1 MGVKLLLSKR
11 VANLVQMVHM
21 ILLPAAV
28 DKNVV
33 EVHDDEFAN
42 EWAQHLIHQP
52 LECTRRVREAEWHNS
67 PLVETVLYL
76 KGGLPLIS
84 WTNLNLVIFASQ
96 INL

>member
-1 MGVKLLLSKR
+1 MGVKLLSSKR
-11 VANLVQMVHM
+11 IANVAQMVPM

-33 EVHDDEFAN
+33 EVDDDEFAN
-42 EWAQHLIHQP
+42 EFAQDLIHQP
-52 LECTRRVREAEWHNS
+52 LECARPVREAERHNS
-67 PLVETVLYL
+67 LLVETVLYL

-84 WTNLNLVIFASQ
+84 WTNPNLVISSSQ